1 MYDIHTLTY
10 SHTCVHSSSFNYQL
24 ESLELF
30 ERKAFT
36 EELPRSD
43 SPVAY
48 LWGIIWVF
56 ACMYVCMP
64 ACMSDAHRDQKRE
77 LDLQGL

>member
-1 MYDIHTLTY
+1 MHTLTY
-10 SHTCVHSSSFNYQL
+10 SHTCMHSSSFNYQL

-30 ERKAFT
+30 ERKASI

-43 SPVAY
+43 SPV
-48 LWGIIWVF
+48 GISVVF

-64 ACMSDAHRDQKRE
+64 PCVSDAHRDQKRE